1 MGISPGGGVVL
12 WSQACSF
19 LPAAACSL
27 GPGQLEVPFSAS
39 LPWSS
44 QPQPPALGPPRPGL
58 S

>member
-27 GPGQLEVPFSAS
+27 GPGQLEVPFSAFTPVE
-39 LPWSS
+39 LAA
-44 QPQPPALGPPRPGL
+44 PAPCPRP